1 MAKKK
6 RRRRAAPAR
15 APREKA
21 REKDRSAEREP
32 DPEIDRSAARDS
44 APETDDAAGHEPR
57 SRDQRPLPTRADRER
72 KRRERK
78 RIARRR
84 RVQQIARRTLLSA
97 VLVGLVALPLSQ
109 LQRARD
115 KGKGV
120 VDIENPVASSRAAAA
135 MPGAASLAG
144 AVSGSVWSIA
154 LGGLE
159 VADPLAAAIA
169 AAATHGSVW
178 MTAALIPLLLTLLL
192 GRVFCGWICPARLP
206 VELAAWFRKRTKRRF
221 AISLPWLRW
230 VKYGVLGVGILLA
243 AFFGWNLLALIFPPA
258 IIERETLFLI
268 SYGMLGWGAI
278 FVLGAF
284 VVDLFVDRGAWCRGF
299 CPGGALYSLVGRFA
313 PLRIDVDEDLCV
325 ACHKCNEICPL
336 GLEPEAGADLECDRC
351 GLCQTACKSNALT
364 YRIRIPG
371 RNWGRKS

>member
-6 RRRRAAPAR
+6 KRRRAAPAR
-15 APREKA
+15 APRSDA
-21 REKDRSAEREP
+21 REEEAPQGS
-32 DPEIDRSAARDS
+32 ARDEQ
-44 APETDDAAGHEPR
+44 ARPVP
-57 SRDQRPLPTRADRER
+57 SRDDRER

-84 RVQQIARRTLLSA
+84 RVQQIVRRTFLSA
-97 VLVGLVALPLSQ
+97 VLVGLVALPLAQ
-109 LQRARD
+109 LERARD
-115 KGKGV
+115 KGKGI
-120 VDIENPVASSRAAAA
+120 VDIEAPAAANRAAAA
-135 MPGAASLAG
+135 MPGAANLG
-144 AVSGSVWSIA
+144 RAVSGSVWSIA

-159 VADPLAAAIA
+159 VADPLAAVVAVS
-169 AAATHGSVW
+169 ATRGSVW
-178 MTAALIPLLLTLLL
+178 MTAAIIPLILTLLL

-206 VELAAWFRKRTKRRF
+206 VELAGWFRRRTQRRF

-230 VKYGVLGVGILLA
+230 VKYGVLGAGILLA
-243 AFFGWNLLALIFPPA
+243 ASVGWNLLALIFPPA

-268 SYGMLGWGAI
+268 SYGMLGWGAL

-284 VVDLFVDRGAWCRGF
+284 LVDLFVDRGAWCRGF

-313 PLRIDVDEDLCV
+313 PLRIDVDEDRCV
-325 ACHKCNEICPL
+325 ACHKCNSICPL
-336 GLEPEAGADLECDRC
+336 GLEPESGADLECDRC

-371 RNWGRKS
+371 RSWGGKS